1 MHAFAVFEGSV
12 ISTDLKL
19 LVAIAW
25 ENRHGQKAVATTH
38 GEFAAM
44 KRLVKRG
51 LLVEV
56 NSVQVGITNDGE
68 RMLRQLDAVLEQGP
82 QLRSVK

>member
-1 MHAFAVFEGSV
+1 M
-12 ISTDLKL
+12 ISTDLKV

-25 ENRHGQKAVATTH
+25 ENRHGQKPMTATH
-38 GEFAAM
+38 GEFAAV

-51 LLVEV
+51 LLVEIS
-56 NSVQVGITNDGE
+56 SVQVGLTNDGE

-82 QLRSVK
+82 ALRRVK